1 MIIEAADQ
9 TTNTL
14 LSRADFLKEFL
25 EKHPDIP
32 SPTVTLWGHSYEIDL
47 TWHLQI
53 SHQNFLEDQREAAQK
68 ITRALGGFW
77 KKDSYGNTFRMK
89 RKEKFERGGDVL
101 TVNFSIVAEREAVC
115 ERRVVGYEDVVI
127 PASEERV
134 ESREIVE
141 WDCGPVLGDPIG
153 EEL

>member
-1 MIIEAADQ
+1 MMIAAADQ

-25 EKHPDIP
+25 EQHPDIP
-32 SPTVTLWGHSYEIDL
+32 SPTVTIWSHSYGIDL
-47 TWHLQI
+47 TWHFQI
-53 SHQNFLEDQREAAQK
+53 SHQDFLADQRDAAQK
-68 ITRALGGFW
+68 TARALGGFW
-77 KKDSYGNTFRMK
+77 EKDSYGEMFHMK
-89 RKEKFERGGDVL
+89 RVEKFERDGDML
-101 TVNFSIVAEREAVC
+101 TVNFRIIAEREAVC
-115 ERRVVGYEDVVI
+115 ERRVVGYEEVVI

-141 WDCGPVLGDPIG
+141 WDCGPVLGDHLE

>member
-25 EKHPDIP
+25 EQHPDIP
-32 SPTVTLWGHSYEIDL
+32 SPTVTIWNHSFNIDL

-53 SHQNFLEDQREAAQK
+53 SHQDFLADQREAAQK
-68 ITRALGGFW
+68 VTKSLGGFW
-77 KKDSYGNTFRMK
+77 KKDQYGNTFSMK
-89 RKEKFERGGDVL
+89 RTEKFERNGDMM
-101 TVNFSIVAEREAVC
+101 TVNFSIIAERAAVC
-115 ERRVVGYEDVVI
+115 ERRVVGHEEVVI

-141 WDCGPVLGDPIG
+141 WDCGPVLGDLLE